1 MKKKGI
7 ILELRT
13 KEAVV
18 VNDLCEY
25 EKIKRTEGMF
35 VGQMVE
41 YSIPYQT
48 KAFNHVSTISS
59 VAAVLFLIV
68 VGYLAFILNMNPKVY
83 AYVDLDINPSMEFSI
98 DKNNTVI
105 DLKPLNSDAE
115 ELISTFEIKKKNIND
130 AISYILKSLDAKGYI
145 SSDNENLI
153 LLAASY
159 SEDSEISENTPEN
172 TIEKTINTIKRTIE
186 SVENKNISVKVIYT
200 EPNLRKKSIDNNM
213 SMGRYVL
220 YKNAQKIGANITP
233 NAAKSAKVKDLISY
247 YRLED
252 SLPPVSNVSNSMEVS
267 SDLPAISSTQSNLD
281 QSNKEKAPA
290 KSNDTS
296 SSMKPPVRFYSTDE
310 TSKDKILTPDSPK
323 NNQGGS
329 GIPPIFGDPK
339 KPLEGFGMPPVFDD
353 PKKPQ
358 EGPGTPPVPVDP
370 QRPPNGPGIP
380 PISDDPKKPQEGP
393 GIPPVPNDPKGPPE
407 GPGIPHVP
415 NDPQKPQEGPG
426 TPPVPV
432 DPNRPPEGPGTPPVP
447 VDPQRPHDG
456 PGTPPV
462 PHEPQRPPDGPGT
475 PPVPNDPQRP
485 HDGPGTPPVPDD
497 PKGPPDGPGTPPV
510 PIEPKGPQGGH
521 GKPPFSDNS
530 NGPQGGHGR
539 PF

>member
-48 KAFNHVSTISS
+48 KAFNHVSAISS

-159 SEDSEISENTPEN
+159 SEDSEISENTTEN

-186 SVENKNISVKVIYT
+186 SVENKNISVKVIYA

-220 YKNAQKIGANITP
+220 YKNAQKIGANITSTD
-233 NAAKSAKVKDLISY
+233 AKSAKVKDLISY

-252 SLPPVSNVSNSMEVS
+252 SLPPVSNGRTSMKVNSN
-267 SDLPAISSTQSNLD
+267 LPAISSTHSDSNKN
-281 QSNKEKAPA
+281 NKEKATTE
-290 KSNDTS
+290 SNDTS
-296 SSMKPPVRFYSTDE
+296 NSIKPPVRFYSTDE
-310 TSKDKILTPDSPK
+310 SSKDKILTPDSSK

-329 GIPPIFGDPK
+329 GISPIFGDPK

-358 EGPGTPPVPVDP
+358 EGPGIPPITDGSKTPSEGSGTPPVPVDPNRPPEGPGITPVPVDPKKHQEGPGTPPVPVDP

-380 PISDDPKKPQEGP
+380 PISDDPKR
-393 GIPPVPNDPKGPPE
+393 
-407 GPGIPHVP
+407 PH
-415 NDPQKPQEGPG
+415 DGPG

-447 VDPQRPHDG
+447 D
-456 PGTPPV
+456 
-462 PHEPQRPPDGPGT
+462 EPK
-475 PPVPNDPQRP
+475 RP

-521 GKPPFSDNS
+521 G
-530 NGPQGGHGR
+530 R